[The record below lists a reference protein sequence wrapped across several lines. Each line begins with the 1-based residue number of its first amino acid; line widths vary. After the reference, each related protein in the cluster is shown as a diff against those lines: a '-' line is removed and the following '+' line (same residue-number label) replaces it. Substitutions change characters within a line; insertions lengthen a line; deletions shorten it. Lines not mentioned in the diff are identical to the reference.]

1 MSLYNNTE
9 KNDDPKVFTNPDAGL
24 FQPLT
29 SSNQF
34 QKDGFVQLQSKQDN
48 TAGFARFGAV
58 DNQQSQVLLNHE
70 ERNSLIE
77 QEAYEKGFAQ
87 GEKDGLEL
95 GETKGRK
102 LVEKL
107 DNLLGGIG
115 DLKGELVKRYE
126 KEIIEIVFAIAKK
139 VIHTQLHFEEKA
151 VRGPILSVLELT
163 VGKSEINL
171 KLNPEDLDYVESLRP
186 ELFSKFQSLK
196 TIMITS
202 DPAIKRGGC
211 KLESDTG
218 DIDATIETQL
228 EMIYKYLQEAY
239 TG

>member
-9 KNDDPKVFTNPDAGL
+9 KSGNTKAFTTPDAGL
-24 FQPLT
+24 FQPLF
-29 SSNQF
+29 SSDQL
-34 QKDGFVQLQSKQDN
+34 QKDGFTHLQSKQDN
-48 TAGFARFGAV
+48 TTGFARFGAA
-58 DNQQSQVLLNHE
+58 DNQQSSVFSSHE
-70 ERNSLIE
+70 ERISLIE
-77 QEAYEKGFAQ
+77 REAYEKGFAQ
-87 GEKDGLEL
+87 GEKDGFEL

-102 LVEKL
+102 RVENL

-115 DLKGELVKRYE
+115 DLKDELVKRYE
-126 KEIIEIVFAIAKK
+126 KEIIEMIFAIAKK
-139 VIHTQLHFEEKA
+139 VVHTRLDFEEKA
-151 VRGPILSVLELT
+151 VRGPILNALELSA
-163 VGKSEINL
+163 GKNEINL

-211 KLESDTG
+211 KLESDSG

-228 EMIYKYLQEAY
+228 EMIHKYLQEAY
-239 TG
+239 MG

>member
-1 MSLYNNTE
+1 MYNNTE
-9 KNDDPKVFTNPDAGL
+9 KSGHTKAFTNPDAGL
-24 FQPLT
+24 FQPLFF
-29 SSNQF
+29 SDQL
-34 QKDGFVQLQSKQDN
+34 QKDDFIQLKSKQDG
-48 TAGFARFGAV
+48 TAGFARFGAA
-58 DNQQSQVLLNHE
+58 DNQQQVFSSHE
-70 ERNSLIE
+70 ERTSLIE
-77 QEAYEKGFAQ
+77 KEAYEKGFAQ

-95 GETKGRK
+95 GETKARK
-102 LVEKL
+102 LVENL

-115 DLKGELVKRYE
+115 DLKGGLVKQYE
-126 KEIIEIVFAIAKK
+126 KEIIEMIFAITQK
-139 VIHTQLHFEEKA
+139 VIHTQLNFEEKA
-151 VRGPILSVLELT
+151 VRGPILSALELAA
-163 VGKSEINL
+163 GKSEINL

-211 KLESDTG
+211 KLESVSG

-228 EMIYKYLQEAY
+228 EMIHKYLQEAY